1 MKNTTEVCLAAG
13 GVKPPKSPIR
23 LCHHGFASANIVTA
37 PTVVTLSIL
46 SGSFLLEHLA
56 HAVHI
61 VRWRDAKG
69 EFEAT
74 DES

>member
-1 MKNTTEVCLAAG
+1 MKNIDTTN
-13 GVKPPKSPIR
+13 
-23 LCHHGFASANIVTA
+23 ANSVAVT
-37 PTVVTLSIL
+37 VITLSIL
-46 SGSFLLEHLA
+46 SCYFLLEHLA
-56 HAVHI
+56 HAVQI

>member
-1 MKNTTEVCLAAG
+1 MLRRYGVTALAHNGYFCAMGAEVPG
-13 GVKPPKSPIR
+13 PS
-23 LCHHGFASANIVTA
+23 A